1 MQSDPLQPLK
11 MTVGTLATGCVI
23 IGVVVAGMIM
33 TPPEEPASLGQ
44 QVVPILLP
52 LITAAVGWTLL
63 RRPPAPTGDQAAG
76 PQAMAALRSRTML
89 AAAITEAGGF
99 LAFAFGF
106 VFEFP
111 PLAVTI
117 ALVLAGVL
125 VLAVA
130 WPRMSRLEEW
140 EREMRRQVRR

>member
-11 MTVGTLATGCVI
+11 MTVGTLAAGCVI
-23 IGVVVAGMIM
+23 IGVVASMVMPA
-33 TPPEEPASLGQ
+33 PEEPASLGQ
-44 QVVPILLP
+44 QVLPILLP
-52 LITAAVGWTLL
+52 LITAAVGWAFL
-63 RRPPAPTGDQAAG
+63 RRPPAPTGDQDTG
-76 PQAMAALRSRTML
+76 PQAMAALRSRTTL
-89 AAAITEAGGF
+89 AAAVTEAGGF
-99 LAFAFGF
+99 LAFAFGY